1 MKNEFYNSHWICTGV
16 PKDKNHV
23 YWRRLFE
30 RERTSRYVPVSHYI
44 DIATAEYF
52 IMEDNK
58 YYKGEYDDDWLRDS
72 CHVFYC
78 GCMLRGI
85 DAETFKKVGDDKY
98 EDKNGSYTTGELY
111 KLRVTD
117 EEVTE

>member
-1 MKNEFYNSHWICTGV
+1 MH
-16 PKDKNHV
+16 D
-23 YWRRLFE
+23 
-30 RERTSRYVPVSHYI
+30 
-44 DIATAEYF
+44 A
-52 IMEDNK
+52 
-58 YYKGEYDDDWLRDS
+58 